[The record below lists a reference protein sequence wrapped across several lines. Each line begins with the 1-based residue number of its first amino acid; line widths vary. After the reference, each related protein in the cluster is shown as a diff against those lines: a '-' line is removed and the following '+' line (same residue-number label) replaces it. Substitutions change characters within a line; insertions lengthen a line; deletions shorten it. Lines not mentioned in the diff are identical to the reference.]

1 MSKNDV
7 TKKQRE
13 SIEKATRE
21 FEKQQ
26 AEVKPFIKTKKMT
39 VPSTGGK
46 WQIDTAIQNENH
58 FGCLELDAYGH
69 ELKEDK
75 ELEEQIR
82 DISFETI
89 SEMLDNPDSY
99 GLYPTTKAFE
109 RIDREVLNLI
119 AQERRKAKIEVYEE
133 LKPPKEFEQ
142 FSRLTGGN
150 PCAICGFDPIAFIG
164 HIDNRIAE
172 LKEELEDE

>member
-1 MSKNDV
+1 MK
-7 TKKQRE
+7 
-13 SIEKATRE
+13 
-21 FEKQQ
+21 
-26 AEVKPFIKTKKMT
+26 
-39 VPSTGGK
+39 
-46 WQIDTAIQNENH
+46 
-58 FGCLELDAYGH
+58 
-69 ELKEDK
+69 DK

-150 PCAICGFDPIAFIG
+150 PCTICGFDPIALIG
-164 HIDNRIAE
+164 HIDNRIAG
-172 LKEELEDE
+172 LKEDKEA